1 MTPREQRELAKATA
15 KATAANLHV
24 VVGRVKATGQ
34 EVFAVNS
41 QSRANLWHLLTVVDG
56 HLMCDC
62 EAGKRGRICCHRA
75 AVHEYLLAGYR
86 AALRATVT
94 HDTAPVVRRQTRISM
109 FKE

>member
-1 MTPREQRELAKATA
+1 MTPREKQELDKATT
-15 KATAANLHV
+15 KAAQAQLHV
-24 VVGRVKATGQ
+24 MVGKVKATGQ

-56 HLMCDC
+56 HLQCDC
-62 EAGKRGRICCHRA
+62 EAGQRGRICCHRA
-75 AVHEYLLAGYR
+75 AVHSYLLAGYR

-94 HDTAPVVRRQTRISM
+94 HETAPVRRSSRISP